1 MCEKRNMVSL
11 KKKIRVALELM
22 LMLLL
27 FLAPITKI
35 RSLAASNLSTAT
47 TIGIGST
54 ISETLAN
61 SQASYY
67 KFTLN
72 RDACVK
78 LYAKTGGHNQN
89 VYISV
94 LNSSGNTMKAAPSFG
109 TNDDANQGFQ
119 SGTDQYA
126 LNAGNYF
133 IKIITYSTGG
143 AKYSLNLT
151 TTATAGGSVV
161 IGGQKSNYL
170 STAQYFTLGN
180 TLKSVAYCA
189 FNGWDWDSCH
199 YYKFSI
205 PATQTVRFNVVPDF
219 GDNTGSMAIY
229 LLDSNA
235 KRITSLSLSNK
246 NGERSGL
253 ISRTLNAGI
262 YYLDMTSFNSPRIP
276 YTIATSVVQTSQPA
290 QPSQSIRPTR
300 PSQSSQTTV
309 RVSRVAGVK
318 ASSPAKKK
326 LRISWK
332 KGSYSGYQ
340 VQCSRNRAFT
350 QIVKSRTIAKKYKSY
365 TLSGLKR
372 KARYY
377 VRVRAYKYANGR
389 KVYSAWSSVKGV
401 KIK

>member
-1 MCEKRNMVSL
+1 MCEKRKLVSL
-11 KKKIRVALELM
+11 KKKIRVALELT
-22 LMLLL
+22 LVLLL
-27 FLAPITKI
+27 FLGPITKI

-47 TIGIGST
+47 SISIGST

-61 SQASYY
+61 SRASYY

-94 LNSSGNTMKAAPSFG
+94 LNADGNNMKAAPSFG
-109 TNDDANQGFQ
+109 TNDDANWGFQ

-151 TTATAGGSVV
+151 TTAIADGSVV

-180 TLKSVAYCA
+180 TLKSVAYDA
-189 FNGWDWDSCH
+189 FNGWNWDSCH

-219 GDNTGSMAIY
+219 GDNVGSMVIY
-229 LLDSNA
+229 LLDSNE
-235 KRITSLSLSNK
+235 KEL
-246 NGERSGL
+246 
-253 ISRTLNAGI
+253 
-262 YYLDMTSFNSPRIP
+262 PH
-276 YTIATSVVQTSQPA
+276 SV
-290 QPSQSIRPTR
+290 
-300 PSQSSQTTV
+300 
-309 RVSRVAGVK
+309 
-318 ASSPAKKK
+318 
-326 LRISWK
+326 
-332 KGSYSGYQ
+332 
-340 VQCSRNRAFT
+340 
-350 QIVKSRTIAKKYKSY
+350 
-365 TLSGLKR
+365 
-372 KARYY
+372 
-377 VRVRAYKYANGR
+377 
-389 KVYSAWSSVKGV
+389 
-401 KIK
+401 